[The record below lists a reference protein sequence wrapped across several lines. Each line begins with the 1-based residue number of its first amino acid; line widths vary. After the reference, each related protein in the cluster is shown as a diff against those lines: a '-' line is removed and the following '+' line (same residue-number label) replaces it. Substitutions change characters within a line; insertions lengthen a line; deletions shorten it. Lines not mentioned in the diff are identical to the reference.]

1 MTHAVL
7 EVTLDKK
14 HFLNYTYCILTGL
27 LVQLLELLKANNYR
41 NGAYR
46 ILSWLLYSTVISH
59 PSVPLK
65 MMWVRLNRNWDYC
78 NRTSWPHQNAD
89 WPTPSLHIWSFESCV
104 VLSHFCGPWL
114 CQWHC
119 GIKHQQANAGGG
131 KCVWEQREEKEKERW
146 IKRDIVRHDR
156 PVVSIVIGWQ
166 CWNGLWELWT
176 EYPSV
181 GELQTEPLRPKER
194 CHCFSLQN
202 GQKRCLVR
210 FVYKIC
216 IHSLFWGSWNAMFLI
231 ENPMEPHRP
240 THASTHAHA
249 HTQES
254 RCIAFPESVLS
265 IDGASLWWW
274 QIYSQCPLTSA

>member
-131 KCVWEQREEKEKERW
+131 KCVWEQREEKEKERE
-146 IKRDIVRHDR
+146 IKRDIVRHA
-156 PVVSIVIGWQ
+156 
-166 CWNGLWELWT
+166 LWSPLWLT
-176 EYPSV
+176 DSV
-181 GELQTEPLRPKER
+181 EMVRESYEQNTPQWENYQQSSGVPKKDYLFFFTKRAKALFGE
-194 CHCFSLQN
+194 
-202 GQKRCLVR
+202 V
-210 FVYKIC
+210 C
-216 IHSLFWGSWNAMFLI
+216 I
-231 ENPMEPHRP
+231 
-240 THASTHAHA
+240 
-249 HTQES
+249 
-254 RCIAFPESVLS
+254 
-265 IDGASLWWW
+265 
-274 QIYSQCPLTSA
+274 

>member
-1 MTHAVL
+1 MVG
-7 EVTLDKK
+7 
-14 HFLNYTYCILTGL
+14 YCG
-27 LVQLLELLKANNYR
+27 
-41 NGAYR
+41 R
-46 ILSWLLYSTVISH
+46 ILWWWWLYSTVISQRCVFDLIGIETFVNGPH
-59 PSVPLK
+59 DIIKMQTDRPLLF
-65 MMWVRLNRNWDYC
+65 MFGHLRRCVMA
-78 NRTSWPHQNAD
+78 TFQ
-89 WPTPSLHIWSFESCV
+89 SCV
-104 VLSHFCGPWL
+104 VLSHSCGPCWCL
-114 CQWHC
+114 MPQS
-119 GIKHQQANAGGG
+119 QANAGGG

-249 HTQES
+249 HES